1 VPYQIKHLVVLM
13 LENRS
18 FDHML
23 GNMPGVD
30 GIPQNWSNPL
40 QPEGPVVPAT
50 PNARTVHDLIP
61 DPGHEWVNV
70 NVQIFQN
77 SAGTGPATMQ
87 GFVIDYH
94 TVSDDITQAP
104 NIMKCF
110 TPQTL
115 PVLHALASQY
125 AVCDRW
131 YSSVPGSTIPNRLFT
146 HAANSLGSLTQDAIA
161 APFAI
166 RTIFQD
172 MDVPPKKADYRIY
185 THGSSI
191 LMANGYLQTKQNNF
205 SDFVAEFVH
214 DAAKGDLPEYV
225 FIEPSYDDDV
235 TAGSYANSQHPDFP
249 VDAGEALIVQVYN
262 ALCTSPDWNDTLLL
276 ITYDEHGGIQ
286 DHKVPPTVSRQP
298 ANANLPGVPP
308 STSPPFAFDRLGVR
322 VPAVFVSPRIAP
334 GTLIRDQPF
343 YEHCSIVA
351 TVRKL
356 FCGAPPDIA
365 PPFNWREAQAPTFE
379 NLLVLD
385 NPRPNIQLPVPF
397 ASPGV
402 TPAEIAAAS
411 ELATTVNTLSV
422 QAAAGD
428 PAAEQA
434 VITPAALP
442 KQPSSTRSPTD
453 LMVQMAQAMNYSLA
467 QKGITPPMDIN
478 TIYSAQ
484 DAANF
489 IRQANAAITGAQ

>member
-1 VPYQIKHLVVLM
+1 LPYPIKHLVVLM

-23 GNMPGVD
+23 GYLPGVN
-30 GIPQNWSNPL
+30 GIPKNWTNPL
-40 QPEGPVVPAT
+40 QLEGPLVPAT

-70 NVQIFQN
+70 NVQIFEN
-77 SAGTGPATMQ
+77 SAATGPATMQ

-94 TVSDDITQAP
+94 TVSQDITQAP

-110 TPQTL
+110 TPETL
-115 PVLHALASQY
+115 PVLHTLASQY

-131 YSSVPGSTIPNRLFT
+131 FSSVPGSTIPNRLFS
-146 HAANSLGSLTQDAIA
+146 HAANSYGSLTQDAVA
-161 APFAI
+161 APFPI
-166 RTIFQD
+166 RTIFEE
-172 MDVPPKKADYRIY
+172 MDVPPNPANYAIY

-191 LMANGYLQTKQNNF
+191 LMANEYLQTKKQDHF
-205 SDFVAEFVH
+205 FDFAQHFAN
-214 DAAKGDLPEYV
+214 DAVNGDLPEYT
-225 FIEPSYDDDV
+225 FIEPAYDDDV
-235 TAGSYANSQHPDFP
+235 NNGTYANSQHPDFP
-249 VDAGEALIVQVYN
+249 VDEGESLIIEVYN
-262 ALCTSPDWNDTLLL
+262 ALCASPDWNDTLLL

-286 DHKVPPTVSRQP
+286 DHVPPPNVSCAP
-298 ANANLPGVPP
+298 SNAGLPGVPP

-334 GTLIRDQPF
+334 NTFIRDQPF

-351 TVRKL
+351 TVRNL
-356 FCGAPPDIA
+356 FCGPGAA
-365 PPFNWREAQAPTFE
+365 RPFNWREAQAPTFE

-385 NPRPNIQLPVPF
+385 KPRPDVKLPDAV
-397 ASPGV
+397 ASAGV
-402 TPAEIAAAS
+402 TPDDIAAANRMVAS
-411 ELATTVNTLSV
+411 VNTLSL
-422 QAAAGD
+422 QAAAHN

-442 KQPSSTRSPTD
+442 KQPPASRSPTD
-453 LMVQMAQAMNYSLA
+453 LMMLMAQSMNYSL
-467 QKGITPPMDIN
+467 QQRGIKPPTDIN
-478 TIYSAQ
+478 TIYTAQ

-489 IRQANAAITGAQ
+489 IRQANAAAGGAA